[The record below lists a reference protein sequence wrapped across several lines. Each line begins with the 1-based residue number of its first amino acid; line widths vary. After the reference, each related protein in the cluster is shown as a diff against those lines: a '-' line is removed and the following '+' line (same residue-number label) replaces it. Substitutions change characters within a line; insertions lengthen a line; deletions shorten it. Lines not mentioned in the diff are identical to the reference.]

1 MLRRQRLETQKLPF
15 SYVDVTFYLLLMS
28 DIVLLSKQKI
38 FAICFYVLPQSP
50 CLLCV
55 FVYAIS
61 MELYGEV
68 DWDKNTILPSHS
80 NVCTAFVLPLRS
92 KDRSQQQKNRFQ
104 QSIPSFLSR
113 PLTTQQLHG
122 RIQVRYQS
130 IPICLLVF
138 MWFVRS
144 FVLQGYIK
152 GYISH
157 QHQKLVVSKQNPF
170 PALTS
175 FLQSVRTCVTPA
187 SSKLDIH
194 RAFIHLDVA
203 SLLTHSAKQE
213 FAGTFLLKY
222 SKVRKVSVY
231 SD

>member
-1 MLRRQRLETQKLPF
+1 MFLRITTVTLLVVCFCLRDIDGTLWRSRLGQEYDTTFPF
-15 SYVDVTFYLLLMS
+15 KRVHCVCAPFTLERPFVATEKQIS
-28 DIVLLSKQKI
+28 IV
-38 FAICFYVLPQSP
+38 
-50 CLLCV
+50 
-55 FVYAIS
+55 
-61 MELYGEV
+61 
-68 DWDKNTILPSHS
+68 HS
-80 NVCTAFVLPLRS
+80 
-92 KDRSQQQKNRFQ
+92 
-104 QSIPSFLSR
+104 QSIGIF
-113 PLTTQQLHG
+113 
-122 RIQVRYQS
+122 
-130 IPICLLVF
+130 LLVF

-194 RAFIHLDVA
+194 RAFNYLDVA
-203 SLLTHSAKQE
+203 SLLTHSAKKE

>member
-1 MLRRQRLETQKLPF
+1 MFLRITTVTLLVVCFCLRDIDGTLWRSRLGQEYDTTFPF
-15 SYVDVTFYLLLMS
+15 KRVHCVCAPFTLERPF
-28 DIVLLSKQKI
+28 VATEKQI
-38 FAICFYVLPQSP
+38 
-50 CLLCV
+50 
-55 FVYAIS
+55 
-61 MELYGEV
+61 
-68 DWDKNTILPSHS
+68 
-80 NVCTAFVLPLRS
+80 
-92 KDRSQQQKNRFQ
+92 
-104 QSIPSFLSR
+104 SIPSFLSR

-203 SLLTHSAKQE
+203 SSLTHSAKQE